1 MCSFFFFFFHIYK
14 KNYFSWAV
22 WILYACPCVF
32 CVAPWSWHLAEGFWM
47 PFSVALRSKLD
58 TFSLAREPQC
68 TDRCFCLNTTFLAAL
83 LKNSSRCFQFF
94 GIRAIE
100 GLLLVLFLLLAG
112 FTAEGENIGLKADT
126 EYIKKVLSIKLDYK
140 VTASDSHDFFPNLLR
155 AKDLSYVEFFPCS
168 HQRPSFFYRDFSL

>member
-1 MCSFFFFFFHIYK
+1 MCSFFFFFSMYTRRTIFHELSGY
-14 KNYFSWAV
+14 YMRV
-22 WILYACPCVF
+22 HVF
-32 CVAPWSWHLAEGFWM
+32 CVAPWSWHLAGGFWM
-47 PFSVALRSKLD
+47 PLSVALCSKLD

-140 VTASDSHDFFPNLLR
+140 VTVSDSHDFF
-155 AKDLSYVEFFPCS
+155 S
-168 HQRPSFFYRDFSL
+168 

>member
-1 MCSFFFFFFHIYK
+1 
-14 KNYFSWAV
+14 
-22 WILYACPCVF
+22 
-32 CVAPWSWHLAEGFWM
+32 M
-47 PFSVALRSKLD
+47 PLSVALCSKLD